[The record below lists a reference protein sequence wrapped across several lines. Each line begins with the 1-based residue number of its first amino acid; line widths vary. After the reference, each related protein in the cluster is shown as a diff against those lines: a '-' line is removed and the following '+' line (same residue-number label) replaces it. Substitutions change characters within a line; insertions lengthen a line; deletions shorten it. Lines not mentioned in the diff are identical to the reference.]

1 MKSTS
6 VFLFVFLLYLSHF
19 KCDSRDIITSRN
31 ILSNKRKT
39 LVSAGQIFELGL
51 FNTRSRN
58 YVGIWYRVS
67 PNTIV
72 WVANRD
78 KPIPVSD
85 ENLAIVIDVDG
96 NLKVLDSKKN
106 SYFSTGLVSA
116 SSSKRT
122 AKLYDSGNLVLIDE
136 LSGKR
141 LWQSFDNPTDTFL
154 PGMNMDSALKL
165 TAWRVTQNDP
175 STGDYTFRQSQ
186 RKFEYNILHQK
197 TVLRWK
203 GSAPAAYAKHYS
215 FNELP
220 SLVGSMLTNFSLN
233 TKRQYTPKLN
243 KSRTDDV
250 SSVPNFNYTRL
261 LLNSLGEI
269 QLYGWSNESTGWLQ
283 IWSEPQGPCDVY
295 ETCGKFGICNSGFM
309 SRCKCLP
316 GFDPISPDEWT
327 DGTYTDGCSRK
338 SVSGCNKKTEFDT
351 FLNMHFMKFEDSDI
365 PDVETKS
372 EEDCRKECLRNC
384 KCIAYS
390 YFEQPRAERET
401 SSTVTSCSIWTK
413 DLNNLQENYTGGLNL
428 SVRVA
433 VTDIGAITRRN
444 CKPCGSNIIP
454 YPLSSQPNCGDPLY
468 YSFSCDDLTGEAR
481 FQTLN
486 GSYPVINI
494 NKENRTFVIQVRAE
508 NAGNS
513 CDTKTQ
519 VLWLNQSLPFHRID
533 RCDEGKSQNLSP
545 GGLRNEIHIMWKPP
559 PEPTCKTSAD
569 CVDWPNSSCNIREG
583 QGQRRCLCNQYYK
596 WNALAINC
604 TREHA
609 GQRGWSGEKATSL
622 NLKVLIISVSLAAA
636 GTITICYVIIY
647 HRKKVARR
655 KAKKISLGNGIEYLS
670 ERGGSSKYLV
680 TEDDKKRIDLPFFNL
695 ESILV
700 ATDNFSDANRLGQG
714 GFGPVYK
721 GKFPQGQEMAIKR
734 LSSHSSQGAEEFKN
748 EVMLIAKLQHRNLVR
763 LLGYCIEENEKILL
777 YEYMPNKSLD
787 TRIFNH
793 SVRPLLN
800 WNIRFEIIL
809 GIARGLLYL
818 HHDSRLRIIHR
829 DLKTSNILLD
839 EEMNAKISD
848 FGLARIVEG
857 RSIDAK
863 TQKVAGTYGYLA
875 PEYALEGLFSIK
887 SDVFAFGVV
896 VLEIINGNKNL
907 DVLEDTNLL
916 GHAWKLWMENKALD
930 IMDQS
935 LVDTFNEIEVVKC
948 INIAL
953 LCVQE
958 DPGDRPIMSNVII
971 MLGSDHSMPLPRPN
985 QPAYVTRKNYTIG
998 ASTSSSSSYNYNNYY
1013 NYDSFTGSKN
1023 ELTITDMQGR

>member
-6 VFLFVFLLYLSHF
+6 AFLFVFLLYLRHF

-39 LVSAGQIFELGL
+39 IVSAGQMFELGL
-51 FNTRSRN
+51 FNTRSKDGELRN

-67 PNTIV
+67 PKTIV

-85 ENLAIVIDVDG
+85 EILAIDIDVDG

-136 LSGKR
+136 LSGER

-165 TAWRVTQNDP
+165 TAWRVTQKDP
-175 STGDYTFRQSQ
+175 STGDYTFRQSH
-186 RKFEYNILHQK
+186 RKFEYTILLQK
-197 TVLRWK
+197 TFLHWK
-203 GSAPAAYAKHYS
+203 GSAPAAYAKPYS
-215 FNELP
+215 FSELP
-220 SLVGSMLTNFSLN
+220 SFVVSMLNNFSNN
-233 TKRQYTPKLN
+233 TITLA
-243 KSRTDDV
+243 SH
-250 SSVPNFNYTRL
+250 FNYTRL
-261 LLNSLGEI
+261 LMNSSGEI
-269 QLYGWSNESTGWLQ
+269 QLYGWFNESRGWFQ
-283 IWSEPQGPCDVY
+283 IWSEPQGPCDVQD
-295 ETCGKFGICNSGFM
+295 TCGKFGICNSGFM

-327 DGTYTDGCSRK
+327 VGTYTDGCSRK
-338 SVSGCNKKTEFDT
+338 SVSSCNKKSEFDT
-351 FLNMHFMKFEDSDI
+351 FVNMHLMKFEE
-365 PDVETKS
+365 PDTPNVEAKS
-372 EEDCRKECLRNC
+372 EEDCRKGCLRNC
-384 KCIAYS
+384 KCLAYS
-390 YFEQPRAERET
+390 YFEQPIAERET
-401 SSTVTSCSIWTK
+401 SSMGTVPSCQIWTK
-413 DLNNLQENYTGGLNL
+413 DLNNLQENYTVGFNL

-433 VTDIGAITRRN
+433 ITDIGAITRRN

-486 GSYPVINI
+486 GSYPVIDI
-494 NKENRTFVIQVRAE
+494 NKENRTIVIQVHAE
-508 NAGNS
+508 IAGNS
-513 CDTKTQ
+513 CDAKTQ

-545 GGLRNEIHIMWKPP
+545 GGFRNQIQIMWKPP
-559 PEPTCKTSAD
+559 PEPTCRTSAD

-609 GQRGWSGEKATSL
+609 RQRGWSGEKATSL
-622 NLKVLIISVSLAAA
+622 NLKVLIISVSLAA
-636 GTITICYVIIY
+636 GTITICYVIY

-670 ERGGSSKYLV
+670 ECGGSSKYLV
-680 TEDDKKRIDLPFFNL
+680 TEDEKKRIDLPFFNL

-700 ATDNFSDANRLGQG
+700 ATDNFSDASRLGQG

-896 VLEIINGNKNL
+896 VLEIISGNKNL
-907 DVLEDTNLL
+907 DFLEDTNLL

-971 MLGSDHSMPLPRPN
+971 MLGSESMPLPRPN
-985 QPAYVTRKNYTIG
+985 QPAYVTRKNYTIA
-998 ASTSSSSSYNYNNYY
+998 ASTSSSSSYNYNNY

>member
-6 VFLFVFLLYLSHF
+6 VFLFLLLLYF
-19 KCDSRDIITSRN
+19 KCDSRDMITSRN

-51 FNTRSRN
+51 FNKRSKDGEIRN
-58 YVGIWYRVS
+58 YVGIWYQVS
-67 PNTIV
+67 PETIV

-78 KPIPVSD
+78 KPIPIS
-85 ENLAIVIDVDG
+85 EEILAIDIDVDG
-96 NLKVLDSKKN
+96 NLKVLDSTSN

-116 SSSKRT
+116 SSFKRT
-122 AKLYDSGNLVLIDE
+122 AKLYDSGNLVLIDD

-141 LWQSFDNPTDTFL
+141 LWQSFNNPTDTFL
-154 PGMNMDSALKL
+154 PGMNMNNALKL
-165 TAWRVTQNDP
+165 TAWSDTKKDP
-175 STGDYTFRQSQ
+175 STGNYTFQQSPG
-186 RKFEYNILHQK
+186 RKFEYTILFQD
-197 TVLRWK
+197 TTLRWK
-203 GSAPAAYAKHYS
+203 GSAPPAYAKPFS
-215 FNELP
+215 FSELP
-220 SLVGSMLTNFSLN
+220 SLVVSMLNNFSDN
-233 TKRQYTPKLN
+233 TNTLA
-243 KSRTDDV
+243 SD
-250 SSVPNFNYTRL
+250 FNYTRL
-261 LLNSLGEI
+261 VMNSSGEI
-269 QLYGWSNESTGWLQ
+269 QLYGWFSESRGWFQ
-283 IWSEPQGPCDVY
+283 MWSEPQGPCEVQDI
-295 ETCGKFGICNSGFM
+295 CGNFGICNSGFM

-316 GFDPISPDEWT
+316 GFDPVSIDEWT
-327 DGTYTDGCSRK
+327 VGTYTDGCSRK
-338 SVSGCNKKTEFDT
+338 PVSSCNKKSEFDT
-351 FLNMHFMKFEDSDI
+351 FLNMHLMKFEE
-365 PDVETKS
+365 PDMPYVEAKS
-372 EEDCRKECLRNC
+372 EEDCRKGCLRNC
-384 KCIAYS
+384 KCLAYS
-390 YFEQPRAERET
+390 YFEQPIAERET
-401 SSTVTSCSIWTK
+401 SSMETVPSCQIWTK
-413 DLNNLQENYTGGLNL
+413 DLNNLQENYTGGHNL
-428 SVRVA
+428 SVRVTI
-433 VTDIGAITRRN
+433 TDIGAITRRN

-468 YSFSCDDLTGEAR
+468 YSFSCDDLTGQVHFR
-481 FQTLN
+481 TLK
-486 GSYPVINI
+486 GSYPVIDI

-513 CDTKTQ
+513 CDTKTKI
-519 VLWLNQSLPFHRID
+519 LWLNQSLPFHRID
-533 RCDEGKSQNLSP
+533 QCDEGKSQNLSP
-545 GGLRNEIHIMWKPP
+545 GGLRNGIHIMWKPP

-569 CVDWPNSSCNIREG
+569 CGDWPNSSCNIREG
-583 QGQRRCLCNQYYK
+583 QGQRRCLCNKYYK
-596 WNALAINC
+596 WDDLALNC

-622 NLKVLIISVSLAAA
+622 NLKVLIISVSLAA
-636 GTITICYVIIY
+636 GTITICYVIY
-647 HRKKVARR
+647 NRKKVARR

-670 ERGGSSKYLV
+670 ECGGSSKYLV

-721 GKFPQGQEMAIKR
+721 GKFPQGQEMAVKR

-777 YEYMPNKSLD
+777 YEHMPNKSLD
-787 TRIFNH
+787 THIFNH
-793 SVRPLLN
+793 SVHPLLD
-800 WNIRFEIIL
+800 WNIRFKIIL

-857 RSIDAK
+857 RNIDAK

-896 VLEIINGNKNL
+896 VLEIISGNKNL
-907 DVLEDTNLL
+907 DVLEDSNLL
-916 GHAWKLWMENKALD
+916 GHAWKLWIENKAME

-935 LVDTFNEIEVVKC
+935 LVDTFNEIEVAKC
-948 INIAL
+948 INVAL

-971 MLGSDHSMPLPRPN
+971 MLGSESMALPRPN

-998 ASTSSSSSYNYNNYY
+998 ASTSSSSSYNHNNYY
-1013 NYDSFTGSKN
+1013 YDSFTGSKN

>member
-6 VFLFVFLLYLSHF
+6 AFLFVFLLYLRHF

-31 ILSNKRKT
+31 ILSNKRRT
-39 LVSAGQIFELGL
+39 IVSAGQIFELGL
-51 FNTRSRN
+51 FNTRSKDGELRN

-67 PNTIV
+67 PKTIV

-85 ENLAIVIDVDG
+85 EILAIDIDVDG
-96 NLKVLDSKKN
+96 NLKVLDSKEN

-141 LWQSFDNPTDTFL
+141 LWQSFDHPTDTFL

-165 TAWRVTQNDP
+165 TAWRVTQKDP
-175 STGDYTFRQSQ
+175 STGDYTFRQSR
-186 RKFEYNILHQK
+186 RKFEYTILLQK
-197 TVLRWK
+197 TVLHWK
-203 GSAPAAYAKHYS
+203 GSAPAAYANPYS
-215 FNELP
+215 FSELP
-220 SLVGSMLTNFSLN
+220 SFVVSMLNNFSN
-233 TKRQYTPKLN
+233 N
-243 KSRTDDV
+243 S
-250 SSVPNFNYTRL
+250 NYTRL
-261 LLNSLGEI
+261 LMNSSGEL
-269 QLYGWSNESTGWLQ
+269 QLYDWFNESRGWFQ
-283 IWSEPQGPCDVY
+283 MWSEPQGPCDVQD
-295 ETCGKFGICNSGFM
+295 TCGKFGICNSGFM

-327 DGTYTDGCSRK
+327 VGTYTDGCSRK
-338 SVSGCNKKTEFDT
+338 SVSSRNKKSEFDT
-351 FLNMHFMKFEDSDI
+351 FLNMHLMKFEE
-365 PDVETKS
+365 PDMPNVEAKS
-372 EEDCRKECLRNC
+372 EEDCRKGCLRNC
-384 KCIAYS
+384 KCLAYS
-390 YFEQPRAERET
+390 YFEQPIAERET
-401 SSTVTSCSIWTK
+401 SSMETVPSCQIWTK

-428 SVRVA
+428 SVRIA
-433 VTDIGAITRRN
+433 ITDIGAITRRN

-486 GSYPVINI
+486 GSYPVIDI
-494 NKENRTFVIQVRAE
+494 NKENRTFVIQVHAE
-508 NAGNS
+508 VAGNS
-513 CDTKTQ
+513 CDAKTQ

-545 GGLRNEIHIMWKPP
+545 GGFRNQIQIMWKPP
-559 PEPTCKTSAD
+559 PEPTCRTSAD
-569 CVDWPNSSCNIREG
+569 CLDWPNSSCNIREG

-604 TREHA
+604 TRENA
-609 GQRGWSGEKATSL
+609 GQRGWSREKATSL
-622 NLKVLIISVSLAAA
+622 NLKVLIISVSLAA
-636 GTITICYVIIY
+636 GTITICYVIY

-655 KAKKISLGNGIEYLS
+655 KEAKKISLGNGIEYLS
-670 ERGGSSKYLV
+670 ECRGSSKYLV

-700 ATDNFSDANRLGQG
+700 ATDNFSDANKLGQG

-787 TRIFNH
+787 THIFNH

-896 VLEIINGNKNL
+896 VLEIISGNKNL
-907 DVLEDTNLL
+907 DFLEDTSLL
-916 GHAWKLWMENKALD
+916 GHAWKLWMENKALE

-971 MLGSDHSMPLPRPN
+971 MLGSETMPLPRPN
-985 QPAYVTRKNYTIG
+985 QPAYVTRKNYTIA
-998 ASTSSSSSYNYNNYY
+998 ASTSSSSSYNYNYY

-1023 ELTITDMQGR
+1023 ELTVTDMQGR